1 MTRRESEPT
10 PLDERGVSVIRLSL
24 LPTSESLLWVVM
36 AFCTIQ
42 RRRQASAPICD
53 LTEDI
58 ESGDH
63 AEKSRLPAG
72 KKDVQCREAVLSIVS
87 EKSLMTGFP

>member
-1 MTRRESEPT
+1 MGRNGILHHPEKKTA
-10 PLDERGVSVIRLSL
+10 VSAHL
-24 LPTSESLLWVVM
+24 L
-36 AFCTIQ
+36 
-42 RRRQASAPICD
+42 D

-63 AEKSRLPAG
+63 AEKSRLLAG
-72 KKDVQCREAVLSIVS
+72 KKDEQCREAVPSIVS

>member
-1 MTRRESEPT
+1 MGRNGILHYPEKKA
-10 PLDERGVSVIRLSL
+10 GVSAHL
-24 LPTSESLLWVVM
+24 L
-36 AFCTIQ
+36 
-42 RRRQASAPICD
+42 D

-72 KKDVQCREAVLSIVS
+72 KKDVQCREAGALDDEREVPDDGLS
-87 EKSLMTGFP
+87 

>member
-1 MTRRESEPT
+1 MGRNGILHHPEKKA
-10 PLDERGVSVIRLSL
+10 GVSAHL
-24 LPTSESLLWVVM
+24 L
-36 AFCTIQ
+36 
-42 RRRQASAPICD
+42 D

-72 KKDVQCREAVLSIVS
+72 KKDV
-87 EKSLMTGFP
+87 

>member
-1 MTRRESEPT
+1 MGRNGILHHPEKKA
-10 PLDERGVSVIRLSL
+10 GVSAHL
-24 LPTSESLLWVVM
+24 L
-36 AFCTIQ
+36 
-42 RRRQASAPICD
+42 D

-72 KKDVQCREAVLSIVS
+72 KKDVQCREAAALDDEREVSDDGLS
-87 EKSLMTGFP
+87 

>member
-1 MTRRESEPT
+1 MGRNGILHHPAKKA
-10 PLDERGVSVIRLSL
+10 GVSAHL
-24 LPTSESLLWVVM
+24 L
-36 AFCTIQ
+36 
-42 RRRQASAPICD
+42 D

-72 KKDVQCREAVLSIVS
+72 KKNVQCRKAAALDDEREVPDDGLS
-87 EKSLMTGFP
+87 

>member
-1 MTRRESEPT
+1 MGRNGIRHHPEKKA
-10 PLDERGVSVIRLSL
+10 GVSAHL
-24 LPTSESLLWVVM
+24 L
-36 AFCTIQ
+36 
-42 RRRQASAPICD
+42 D

-72 KKDVQCREAVLSIVS
+72 KKDVQCREAAALDDEREVPDDGLSL
-87 EKSLMTGFP
+87 KGF

>member
-1 MTRRESEPT
+1 MGRNGILHHPEKKA
-10 PLDERGVSVIRLSL
+10 GVSAHL
-24 LPTSESLLWVVM
+24 L
-36 AFCTIQ
+36 
-42 RRRQASAPICD
+42 D

-72 KKDVQCREAVLSIVS
+72 KKDVQCREAAALDDEREVPNDELS
-87 EKSLMTGFP
+87 

>member
-1 MTRRESEPT
+1 MGRNGILHYPEKKA
-10 PLDERGVSVIRLSL
+10 GVSAHL
-24 LPTSESLLWVVM
+24 L
-36 AFCTIQ
+36 
-42 RRRQASAPICD
+42 D

-72 KKDVQCREAVLSIVS
+72 KKDVQCREAAALDDELEVPDDGLS
-87 EKSLMTGFP
+87 

>member
-1 MTRRESEPT
+1 MGRNGILHHPEKKA
-10 PLDERGVSVIRLSL
+10 GVSDHL
-24 LPTSESLLWVVM
+24 L
-36 AFCTIQ
+36 
-42 RRRQASAPICD
+42 D

-87 EKSLMTGFP
+87 EKPLMTGFS